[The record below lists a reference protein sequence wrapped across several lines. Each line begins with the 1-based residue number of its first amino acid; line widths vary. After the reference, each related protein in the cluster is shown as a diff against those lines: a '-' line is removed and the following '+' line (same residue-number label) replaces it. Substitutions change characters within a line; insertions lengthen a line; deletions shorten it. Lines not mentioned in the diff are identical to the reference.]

1 MQRGGKP
8 NGQKPTAINREVQA
22 RNLHLCQN
30 NMNATA
36 TARALNM
43 NNSTVEFHLTAAKE
57 KTGINPRSFFG
68 LIALLETIEE
78 TT

>member
-1 MQRGGKP
+1 MDKSQRPLTEKCKRVICTYAE
-8 NGQKPTAINREVQA
+8 ND
-22 RNLHLCQN
+22 
-30 NMNATA
+30 MNATA
-36 TARALNM
+36 TARALNI

>member
-1 MQRGGKP
+1 
-8 NGQKPTAINREVQA
+8 
-22 RNLHLCQN
+22 
-30 NMNATA
+30 MNATA

-57 KTGINPRSFFG
+57 KTGTNPRSFFG